1 MIRKDEQ
8 QENRDFMN
16 GFLGFWRIRYRILLL
31 SCPCLDVGVE
41 VHLSHFS
48 VTIFLELQVSFK

>member
-1 MIRKDEQ
+1 MIRKDELK
-8 QENRDFMN
+8 ENRDFMN
-16 GFLGFWRIRYRILLL
+16 GFLGFGGYDIESFCRAAPASTLGL
-31 SCPCLDVGVE
+31 E